1 MAINFFVRKQKFS
14 HVRQAF
20 VFKIS
25 GKKISRQF
33 PFSCVKSTKS
43 SAARRNPPKRRSRR
57 LTWREGLYN
66 EAWLPPYKSKLP
78 FQKLDNAFVVCLI
91 MLQRQEGPFFNR
103 VVKSIANEG
112 KKDFWVRSMSQP
124 CWQKKISFG
133 SFPVLGKHFRQLTKR
148 RRQKVS
154 VGQHNEVNFTLI
166 GHIDRSRY
174 LLNWSY
180 QNEAT

>member
-1 MAINFFVRKQKFS
+1 MTFFSKHEMAINFFVRKQKFS

-20 VFKIS
+20 VFKIR

-43 SAARRNPPKRRSRR
+43 SAARRNPPRRRSCR
-57 LTWREGLYN
+57 LTWRERLYN
-66 EAWLPPYKSKLP
+66 EAWLPPNKSKLP

-103 VVKSIANEG
+103 FVKSIANEG

-124 CWQKKISFG
+124 CWQKN
-133 SFPVLGKHFRQLTKR
+133 FPLVPFRFLANTSANSR
-148 RRQKVS
+148 REDVKK
-154 VGQHNEVNFTLI
+154 FL
-166 GHIDRSRY
+166 
-174 LLNWSY
+174 
-180 QNEAT
+180 